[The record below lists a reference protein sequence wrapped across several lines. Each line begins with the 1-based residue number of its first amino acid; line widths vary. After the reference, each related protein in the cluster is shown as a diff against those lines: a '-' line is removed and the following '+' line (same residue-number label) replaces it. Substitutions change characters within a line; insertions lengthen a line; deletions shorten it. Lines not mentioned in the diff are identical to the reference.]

1 MDLGDSYDIHTIVFW
16 SRENIVDSRTFGRRS
31 HIRFSLCILLT
42 ALQYNPKIG
51 AHVCRCVMRFKKI
64 NVKPR
69 VRTKFKIVHSSR
81 HVKLPWFLNLFTQ
94 ILKALEIFKAITS
107 LLFYSVDFNIQILT
121 ECKDVSG

>member
-42 ALQYNPKIG
+42 ALQYNPKVG
-51 AHVCRCVMRFKKI
+51 AHVCRCVMRFSNI

-69 VRTKFKIVHSSR
+69 VRSKFKIVHSS
-81 HVKLPWFLNLFTQ
+81 LNLFTQ
-94 ILKALEIFKAITS
+94 ILKALEIFKATTS
-107 LLFYSVDFNIQILT
+107 LLFFSVDFNIQILA